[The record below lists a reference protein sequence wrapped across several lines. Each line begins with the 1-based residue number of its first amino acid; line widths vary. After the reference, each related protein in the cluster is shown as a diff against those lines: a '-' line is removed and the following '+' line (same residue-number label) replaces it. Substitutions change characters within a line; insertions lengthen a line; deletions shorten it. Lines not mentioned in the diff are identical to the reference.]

1 MVRYV
6 HQEDQIQ
13 YETPCDLAGTVE
25 SCLAVVA
32 RTASRG
38 VIYVVNRR
46 FRRFY
51 RTLADK
57 VTRSLQWRVCDPVTA
72 IAFLLCYFLVFV
84 LLV

>member
-13 YETPCDLAGTVE
+13 YETPCDLARIVK

-32 RTASRG
+32 RTASKG

-46 FRRFY
+46 FRRSY
-51 RTLADK
+51 RTLSQTKLRDVYSGAS
-57 VTRSLQWRVCDPVTA
+57 VTL
-72 IAFLLCYFLVFV
+72 
-84 LLV
+84 